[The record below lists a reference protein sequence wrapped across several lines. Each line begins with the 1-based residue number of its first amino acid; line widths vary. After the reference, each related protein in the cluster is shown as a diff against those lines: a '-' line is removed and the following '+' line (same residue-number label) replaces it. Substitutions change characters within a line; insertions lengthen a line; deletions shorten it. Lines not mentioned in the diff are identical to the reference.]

1 MITQTTLKQS
11 EKQSISGAQGQPN
24 SSLNASYAPIDWN
37 KFAKRY
43 ASFEEHMGQKPTA
56 DQRLE
61 AALLGLISQGFQARR

>member
-1 MITQTTLKQS
+1 MRPQAALKQF
-11 EKQSISGAQGQPN
+11 EKQSVSGAINQ
-24 SSLNASYAPIDWN
+24 STTSLNASYAPIDWN

-43 ASFEEHMGQKPTA
+43 ATFEEHMGQKPTA